1 MGSSL
6 RDGREPGRR
15 VHLSR
20 ADQTMSPSGAREW
33 INRLA
38 LEPHPEGGFYRE
50 TYRAPHPIESPR
62 HPGTRAASTAIYY
75 LLREGDVSTFHRL
88 LSDEVWHHYA
98 GGSLTVHTL
107 SESDGYEALHLGLD
121 LTAGQRPQAV
131 VPGGVWFGATV
142 DEGSPYVVAG
152 CTVAPG
158 FDFAD
163 FETAR
168 REELVQRFPAQREI
182 IERLTRS

>member
-1 MGSSL
+1 
-6 RDGREPGRR
+6 
-15 VHLSR
+15 
-20 ADQTMSPSGAREW
+20 MSPSSAREW
-33 INRLA
+33 IDRLE

-50 TYRAPHPIESPR
+50 TYRAPLQIEPASHPAAR
-62 HPGTRAASTAIYY
+62 TASTAIYY
-75 LLREGDVSTFHRL
+75 LLRENDVSTFHRL

-107 SESDGYEALHLGLD
+107 SESNGYQALHLGLD
-121 LTAGQRPQAV
+121 LAAGQRPQAV

-142 DEGSPYVVAG
+142 DAGSPYVLTG

-163 FETAR
+163 FEM
-168 REELVQRFPAQREI
+168 AQREDLMESFPMQAEI
-182 IERLTRS
+182 IERLTRDGDQAVIYKT